1 MNKHAIPIGHATAG
15 VLHVVDTLETG
26 GLERVVSDLAMAQRA
41 AGRPSTVFSLL
52 ATDGFRDELERAGVP
67 VVVGDKHGTLDRKV
81 LSRLRATLRER
92 SIGIIHT
99 HNFVPN
105 YYAALAAL
113 GSPGKPLLVNTCHNM
128 GTRLARRRLR
138 WLYRASL
145 WRTARVALVGAEA
158 REHLVGAGI
167 VPAARS
173 ATVLNGIPVERFGSS
188 GERRAAARRRLQ
200 LADDDL
206 VLGCVG
212 RLVGLKNHAQLIR
225 CLPRLLP
232 RHPRARLVL
241 IGDGPLSAELRAQV
255 DAARLGDRVVMAGAQ
270 ANVAELL
277 PAFDVFV
284 LPSLTE
290 GISIALLEAC
300 ASGLAV
306 VASAVGGNVEI
317 IRDGENGRLVG
328 LGDDAALEDAL
339 DALLDDGE
347 LRARLGR
354 AAATWVASHASIEV
368 MREAYERFYAEA
380 RCSRK

>member
-1 MNKHAIPIGHATAG
+1 M
-15 VLHVVDTLETG
+15 
-26 GLERVVSDLAMAQRA
+26 
-41 AGRPSTVFSLL
+41 
-52 ATDGFRDELERAGVP
+52 
-67 VVVGDKHGTLDRKV
+67 
-81 LSRLRATLRER
+81 
-92 SIGIIHT
+92 
-99 HNFVPN
+99 
-105 YYAALAAL
+105 
-113 GSPGKPLLVNTCHNM
+113 
-128 GTRLARRRLR
+128 
-138 WLYRASL
+138 
-145 WRTARVALVGAEA
+145 
-158 REHLVGAGI
+158 
-167 VPAARS
+167 
-173 ATVLNGIPVERFGSS
+173 
-188 GERRAAARRRLQ
+188 
-200 LADDDL
+200 
-206 VLGCVG
+206 
-212 RLVGLKNHAQLIR
+212 
-225 CLPRLLP
+225 
-232 RHPRARLVL
+232 L
-241 IGDGPLSAELRAQV
+241 IGDGPRAAELRAQV